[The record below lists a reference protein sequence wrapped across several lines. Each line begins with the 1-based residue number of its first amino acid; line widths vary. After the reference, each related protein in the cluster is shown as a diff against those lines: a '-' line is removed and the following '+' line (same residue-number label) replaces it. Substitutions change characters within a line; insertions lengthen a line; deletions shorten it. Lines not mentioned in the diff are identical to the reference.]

1 MKFSKNILL
10 AIFLMSGIL
19 SVSADKMSPDTRI
32 RFEERSR
39 IAPLSTDG
47 TTSTMQVFI
56 AFEPG
61 FDTGLLD
68 MPGVEVQSV
77 FEKVATAKVTLEA
90 METLCELDGVRYVQ
104 MASEVKLL
112 NDFGRKDLHVD
123 NVHLNT
129 DKTLPQ
135 GYTGKGVIVGMID
148 TGVEYGHRAFY
159 NSRGTELRIRRS
171 WEQTYLGGGIPP
183 EGFSYGRELKTE
195 EELIQAAYDSRSE
208 YHGSHTM
215 CTAAGGGNLM
225 TKYYGMAPDA
235 DIVFVSFN
243 SEDNTTVADGIKY
256 IFDYADEMNMPC
268 VINMSLGSHHGPHDG
283 TSYLDQVIDQLT
295 GPGRII
301 VGAVGNEGENRMHV
315 TKSFTETD
323 KTMKTMMTLN
333 SSQSHKYQ
341 YLDIW
346 GTPGSN
352 FKVNLAIFN
361 SLKGQT
367 VDKSN
372 VFDTADKDQKPIGY
386 FTYLDELG
394 VDMDAVIYGEINPE
408 NNAPHV
414 WVQAKLGDMGQG
426 RMPGL
431 IIEGEPGA
439 TVHAWNEGLHEF
451 SSNNK
456 AGFTNG
462 DHNCTAGEIGGTAKR
477 IISVGSYDG
486 RDILVVQRFY
496 GIDMNDQNMI
506 PYQQYSHSVFSSY
519 GPTADGRIVPHILA
533 PGLPVISALNRY
545 ALNASEIE
553 EIMSDYTTDSSG
565 RKYYYVY
572 NIGTSM
578 SAPHVAGIVA
588 LMLQANPNLTPEEA
602 RDIIQS
608 TADTWDEMGAVPNNT
623 YGAGRINALECV
635 RKALSLS
642 SVNDVFDDAGDNAT
656 QIWGVNGMINV
667 NTPAVGSTL
676 RLYSTTGQLL
686 HETVIDS
693 TSTVIDGSRWGHCI
707 LLAEIA
713 HNSSRRTFKIAL

>member
-1 MKFSKNILL
+1 MNYSKNILL
-10 AIFLMSGIL
+10 ALFMVSGIL
-19 SVSADKMSPDTRI
+19 SATADKMSPDTRI

-39 IAPLSTDG
+39 IRPLSTNE
-47 TTSTMQVFI
+47 SAATMQVFI

-68 MPGVEVQSV
+68 MPGVEMQSV
-77 FEKVATAKVTLEA
+77 FEHIATAKVTMEA
-90 METLCELDGVRYVQ
+90 MEALCELDGVRYVQ

-112 NDFGRKDLHVD
+112 NDFSRRELHVD

-129 DKTLPQ
+129 AKILPQ

-159 NSRGTELRIRRS
+159 DSTGKELRIRRS
-171 WEQTYLGGGIPP
+171 WEQTYIGGGIPP
-183 EGFSYGRELKTE
+183 EGFSYGRELSTE
-195 EELIQAAYDSRSE
+195 DELLLATYDTRAAY
-208 YHGSHTM
+208 HGTHTM
-215 CTAAGGGNLM
+215 GTAAGGGNLK
-225 TKYYGMAPDA
+225 TRYYGMAPDA

-243 SEDNTTVADGIKY
+243 SEDNTSIADGIKY

-268 VINMSLGSHHGPHDG
+268 VINMSIGSHHGPHDG
-283 TSYLDQVIDQLT
+283 TSYLDQIIDQMT

-301 VGAVGNEGENRMHV
+301 VGAVGNEGESRLHV
-315 TKSFTETD
+315 SKSFTETD
-323 KTMKTMMTLN
+323 KVMKTMLTL
-333 SSQSHKYQ
+333 SSNQSHKLHYI
-341 YLDIW
+341 DIW

-352 FKVNLAIFN
+352 LKVNMAIFN

-372 VFDTADKDQKPIGY
+372 IFDTADKDQRPIGY
-386 FTYLDELG
+386 FTYLEEIG
-394 VDMDAVIYGEINPE
+394 IDMDAVIYGEINPE
-408 NNAPHV
+408 NNSPHV
-414 WVQAKLGDMGQG
+414 WIQAELGDMGQG

-462 DHNCTAGEIGGTAKR
+462 DHNCTVGEVGGTAKR
-477 IISVGSYDG
+477 IITVGSYDG
-486 RDILVVQRFY
+486 RDTLVMQRKHW
-496 GIDMNDQNMI
+496 IDMKEVDVI
-506 PYQQYSHSVFSSY
+506 PYKKYNHSVFSSY
-519 GPTADGRIVPHILA
+519 GPTADGRIVPHVLA

-553 EIMSDYTTDSSG
+553 QVYSDYTTDSSG
-565 RKYYYVY
+565 RNYYYVY

-578 SAPHVAGIVA
+578 SAPQVAGVIA

-608 TADTWDEMGAVPNNT
+608 TADTWEEMGDVPNNT

-642 SVNDVFDDAGDNAT
+642 SVNDIFDDAGDNAT
-656 QIWGVNGMINV
+656 QIWGANGMINV
-667 NTPAVGSTL
+667 HTPAVGSSL
-676 RLYSTTGQLL
+676 RIYNTTGLLL
-686 HETVIDS
+686 HESVIDS
-693 TSTVIDGSRWGHCI
+693 TSTVIDASHWGHGI
-707 LLAEIA
+707 LIAEIA
-713 HNSSRRTFKIAL
+713 VNSSRRTFKIAL